1 MEKEC
6 SFIWETEIFKTWEAA
21 SDEVKFSIL
30 IHYMKEYNVDETYD
44 NYILLTLAAHGF
56 LKIEYDRQVDESV
69 LRHMKKENIWLKKE
83 GDRVAKDMFGHSISV
98 VHSVPENHSLYPL
111 VECVKSHF
119 VNNYSHSYK
128 LYASKFEADFKL
140 TYLLSLIGEKKLREN
155 IRRIFLDTYQPKS
168 DTAFTYRLRPDGI
181 SRIIPKEKKD
191 ESHLSP
197 EIVYS
202 ASTNMDRNYGE
213 WESFALKFL
222 DIKQGSVLDFYA
234 GIGTLAMQMN
244 LDNVAYTANMSQQKE
259 HDLMNMLFFTDADFS
274 DLLAKHQI
282 QLFNDGLKGLEM
294 RGLMG
299 ASFDYIV
306 ANCFNDK
313 LYGEN
318 RNSLGEL
325 DLLNAIYIL
334 LSSKGKALVAW
345 HNRDF
350 RTCRSYMCLIDSII
364 LLSIDISVVLLNKN
378 KEPDD
383 VIRVYDCT
391 NWKIFTA
398 EQLLGSIHKQD
409 TLHLLTQE
417 DIKKMGGYFNIDVF
431 KRKQYKVDVP
441 IGLKLVRLSDVAE
454 RVVLH
459 EKALENTKIL
469 LYAEEYKPLSPYISA
484 ARSRSRNK
492 FDDISSVDIFLIDR
506 KLLLIGSG
514 YTKKT
519 FRPLIFDPRDGEVG
533 VSFYICLVVD
543 EEKVSIDYLVY
554 EMNQEYFLRQLFPH
568 EGDNVYSIKA
578 EDILSCQILVP
589 DVESSVERQKQD
601 IEDLRQKE
609 IAKIAQRYGFDL
621 GKFVQY
627 KASDLLKGMTLRNGK
642 YTILKGIGHGG
653 FGKVYEARN
662 EETGEIVAIKEFF
675 YHSRQVRDPETNNV
689 RTNFADI
696 GYVDNAKEKFRRERD
711 KIKECA
717 HDHIVQVYEEFDE
730 NNTCYYVM
738 EYIDGKTLKDYC
750 NLEERKA
757 LAIIRQVA
765 EALKSMHEK
774 GYNHSDVKPQN
785 ILLDSNGVATLID
798 FSGAHHYEDDEKE
811 GLSITGNSIPMEI
824 KTPGYT
830 PDCAYKAK
838 GFHAGRDIYS
848 LGATLYY
855 MLTGNSPATIDKQMK
870 PDKIS
875 TGSWNAIC
883 CAMEEDPRIWLK
895 SMDEFLALLPGD
907 EEIGDIDVPEPTR
920 KWRITPRPIVELKN
934 DEVFVFGSNKAG
946 HHSGGAAKQALKWGA
961 KWYVAS
967 GPMGQ
972 TYGIPTVGVHGLD
985 EIERHVQQFITYVE
999 RNDHITFYVTAI
1011 GCGSAGFTPEQIA
1024 PLFKDCVDM
1033 SNVYLPESFWQVFM
1047 TKGFIRGEDYK
1058 VALRG
1063 NHTKQRGM
1071 QEGGDKKHDET
1082 TKKEQER
1089 KEKRRSFRELVK
1101 AFKND

>member
-1 MEKEC
+1 MERQS
-6 SFIWETEIFKTWEAA
+6 SFVWEAEIFKTWEAA
-21 SDEVKFSIL
+21 SDELRLSTL
-30 IHYMKEYNVDETYD
+30 IHYMQEYNVDKTYD
-44 NYILLTLAAHGF
+44 NYILLTLAANGF
-56 LKIEYDRQVDESV
+56 LKIEYDHQVDETV
-69 LRHMKKENIWLKKE
+69 LRHMEKENIWLKKE
-83 GDRVAKDMFGHSISV
+83 GDRVAKDKFGHSISI
-98 VHSVPENHSLYPL
+98 VHTVPANHPL
-111 VECVKSHF
+111 LSFAECAKSHY
-119 VNNYSHSYK
+119 VNNPTHSYD
-128 LYASKFEADFKL
+128 LYASKFEADFVL
-140 TYLLSLIGEKKLREN
+140 SYLMLLIGDKNLREN
-155 IRRIFLDTYQPKS
+155 YRKIFLDIYQPKS
-168 DTAFTYRLRPDGI
+168 NGALWE
-181 SRIIPKEKKD
+181 IPKKD
-191 ESHLSP
+191 WDELNLTP
-197 EIVYS
+197 EIVYPAPATIKS
-202 ASTNMDRNYGE
+202 NYGE
-213 WESFALKFL
+213 WESFVVNFL
-222 DIKQGSVLDFYA
+222 DIKQGSVLDLYA
-234 GIGTLAMQMN
+234 GVGTLAMQLN
-244 LDNVAYTANMSQQKE
+244 LENVVYMANMQQLKE
-259 HDLMNMLFFTDADFS
+259 HDLMNMLFYTDSDFS
-274 DLLAKHQI
+274 NFLAKKQI
-282 QLFNDGLKGLEM
+282 QVFNDGLKGWEM
-294 RGLMG
+294 NGLRGM
-299 ASFDYIV
+299 SFDYII
-306 ANCFNDK
+306 ANCCN
-313 LYGEN
+313 E
-318 RNSLGEL
+318 R
-325 DLLNAIYIL
+325 LNGRSHPNWVDVIDML
-334 LSSKGKALVAW
+334 LSSKGKALEVCGYGDLFW
-345 HNRDF
+345 IKINRYLHLFDA
-350 RTCRSYMCLIDSII
+350 II
-364 LLSIDISVVLLNKN
+364 LLEKHCVFLLNKN
-378 KEPDD
+378 KECAD
-383 VIRVYDCT
+383 IIKVYDRT
-391 NWKIFTA
+391 AWLEFTA
-398 EQLLGSIHKQD
+398 DQLLESIREQENLHIL
-409 TLHLLTQE
+409 TLE
-417 DIKKMGGYFNIDVF
+417 DINDMGGFFNIDAF
-431 KRKQYKVDVP
+431 KRKQYKIEDQSGYRP
-441 IGLKLVRLSDVAE
+441 IKLGDLMECVS
-454 RVVLH
+454 
-459 EKALENTKIL
+459 LEEDTSNEIKL
-469 LYAEEYKPLSPYISA
+469 LYHNIEGYAPLSPYVKASEGKYIEEMDEVYEDFLLMKRKHVLINQKILFIYCMA
-484 ARSRSRNK
+484 KDRYRP
-492 FDDISSVDIFLIDR
+492 FIFNP
-506 KLLLIGSG
+506 S
-514 YTKKT
+514 
-519 FRPLIFDPRDGEVG
+519 DGEAG
-533 VSFYICLVVD
+533 ISPYCKCFIVD
-543 EEKVSIDYLVY
+543 EEKINIDYLVY
-554 EMNQEYFLRQLFPH
+554 QMNEEYFLKQLFPH
-568 EGDNVYSIKA
+568 EGNNRYNIRNN
-578 EDILSCQILVP
+578 DILDCQILVP
-589 DVESSVERQKQD
+589 DVESSVERQKQI

-609 IAKIAQRYGFDL
+609 IAEIAQRYGFDL

-627 KASDLLKGMTLRNGK
+627 KASDLLKGTTLNKGK
-642 YTILKGIGHGG
+642 YTVEGVIGHGG
-653 FGKVYEARN
+653 FGKVYKARN

-696 GYVDNAKEKFRRERD
+696 GYVDDAKEKFRREKA
-711 KIKECA
+711 KIQECA
-717 HDHIVQVYEEFDE
+717 HDNIVKVYEEFEE
-730 NNTCYYVM
+730 NNTCYYSM
-738 EYIDGKTLKDYC
+738 EYIDGE
-750 NLEERKA
+750 NLVNKKGIGEREA

-765 EALKSMHEK
+765 EALKTMHK
-774 GYNHSDVKPQN
+774 KRYNHSDVKPQN

-999 RNDHITFYVTAI
+999 GNDHITFYVTAI

-1082 TKKEQER
+1082 TKKELER